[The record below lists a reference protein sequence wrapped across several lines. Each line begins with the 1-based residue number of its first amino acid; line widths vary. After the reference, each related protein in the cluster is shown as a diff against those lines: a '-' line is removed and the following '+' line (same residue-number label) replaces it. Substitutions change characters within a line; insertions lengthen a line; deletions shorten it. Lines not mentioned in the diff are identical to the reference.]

1 VDPGRLPAFKLTLSA
16 RTADGVAI
24 AELGGA
30 LEMTSSPALRDQLR
44 SVLLSG
50 SGRLVIDLSGVTSCD
65 ASGLAV
71 LVGTR
76 SSALLLGGWV
86 RLAAIPP
93 QVDDVLRRT
102 GLHPHLDVFL
112 TVEGAAVGAAADQR
126 GRVDA
131 PGGDLPGRSVAQP
144 ASARTGIYAVGWR
157 QLSGKG
163 VVYDE

>member
-1 VDPGRLPAFKLTLSA
+1 MDPGRLPAFELRLPT

-24 AELGGA
+24 AELGGD
-30 LEMTSSPALRDQLR
+30 LEITSSPALRDQLR

-50 SGRLVIDLSGVTSCD
+50 SRRLVIDLSGVTSCD

-76 SSALLLGGWV
+76 SCAVLLGGWV
-86 RLAAIPP
+86 RLAAVPP

-112 TVEGAAVGAAADQR
+112 TVEDAAAGAAAGQR

-131 PGGDLPGRSVAQP
+131 PASELPRRSVAQP
-144 ASARTGIYAVGWR
+144 ASARTRPHGPGQTLLNAAG
-157 QLSGKG
+157 
-163 VVYDE
+163 